1 MFALALEQ
9 GILAVM
15 KGHVYSFNGQAF
27 KQNDGGPIGL
37 ELSGALG
44 RAFMLIWD
52 KKFLSTI
59 EKAARNLEW
68 NMYCTS

>member
-1 MFALALEQ
+1 MLALAIEQ

-15 KGHVYSFNGQAF
+15 KGHTYRFDGKLFQHT
-27 KQNDGGPIGL
+27 DGGPIGL

-52 KKFLSTI
+52 RRFLDT
-59 EKAARNLEW
+59 LE
-68 NMYCTS
+68 